1 MYLLESYK
9 GTEKIMGVILSAAYI
24 VAKGSDILQ
33 RVKFLKRSFIKFLQK
48 TVSLR
53 NENQN
58 KTFYQNKF
66 LVIWNNSNEGTNSSC
81 GRNLPHL
88 PRQLPRRGDFE
99 RMQSYFLRALLARL
113 VGSRKQHVP
122 AVSI

>member
-48 TVSLR
+48 TVSCFSLICLACQLAL
-53 NENQN
+53 NI
-58 KTFYQNKF
+58 FSL
-66 LVIWNNSNEGTNSSC
+66 LV
-81 GRNLPHL
+81 
-88 PRQLPRRGDFE
+88 PRQRRNRFK
-99 RMQSYFLRALLARL
+99 RL
-113 VGSRKQHVP
+113 VGLVRSATTTIKMQ
-122 AVSI
+122 

>member
-48 TVSLR
+48 TVSG
-53 NENQN
+53 N
-58 KTFYQNKF
+58 KY
-66 LVIWNNSNEGTNSSC
+66 
-81 GRNLPHL
+81 
-88 PRQLPRRGDFE
+88 
-99 RMQSYFLRALLARL
+99 LLL
-113 VGSRKQHVP
+113 SKHQ
-122 AVSI
+122 I